1 MMGYKIAF
9 DPSVNHIG
17 CCSFK
22 DGQVYDARTIHRS
35 TTQGNSELY
44 QYPWVKSA
52 VRHYFDS
59 IRKDLADPIEV
70 VCVEEFVKG
79 YHINSR
85 QRKCDGARAVIIAIA
100 WDYAIEVITLGKGT
114 KKGSKEQAQTLAE
127 RAGLKCD
134 EHAADAYYIGL
145 LAGFDR

>member
-1 MMGYKIAF
+1 MGYKIAF
-9 DPSVNHIG
+9 DPSVNDIG
-17 CCSFK
+17 YCIFK
-22 DGQVYDARTIHRS
+22 NGRAIEAKTFHKPNRIGT
-35 TTQGNSELY
+35 NELL
-44 QYPWVKSA
+44 QYRWVKQSVDELLWK
-52 VRHYFDS
+52 VRRDDPS
-59 IRKDLADPIEV
+59 IIQEI
-70 VCVEEFVKG
+70 CVEEFVKG

-85 QRKCDGARAVIIAIA
+85 QRKCDGARAIIIAIS
-100 WDYAIEVITLGKGT
+100 YSHCIKVSSVGKGT